1 MDKYLKIS
9 IKDSTMPKNMPVGY
23 DKRVIYP
30 SEIQN
35 IINTIGDNITVED
48 FETAVDVLLVHFAKN
63 NLTSMCIDVRG
74 RDLAHVPVKEMT
86 INDIEKELGYRIKIV
101 KGDNEE

>member
-23 DKRVIYP
+23 DERVIYS

-35 IINTIGDNITVED
+35 IINTIGDITVED
-48 FETAVDVLLVHFAKN
+48 LKTAIDVLLVHFAEN
-63 NLTSMCIDVRG
+63 NLTSMCIDVRK
-74 RDLAHVPVKEMT
+74 RDLVHVPVKEMT

-101 KGDNEE
+101 KEEDEE

>member
-9 IKDSTMPKNMPVGY
+9 IKDLTMPKNMPVGY
-23 DKRVIYP
+23 DEQVIYP

-35 IINTIGDNITVED
+35 IINTIGDITVED
-48 FETAVDVLLVHFAKN
+48 LETAVDVLLVHFAKN
-63 NLTSMCIDVRG
+63 NLTSMRIDVCK
-74 RDLAHVPVKEMT
+74 RDLVHVPVKEMT

-101 KGDNEE
+101 KGDKND